1 MLSTLIDVA
10 PAGPA
15 GVAASLLAYLD
26 PGSGSV
32 VLQIAIAGILSGL
45 YFVRSSLA
53 RIKGWAV
60 RRVDR

>member
-15 GVAASLLAYLD
+15 GAMASLLAYLD
-26 PGSGSV
+26 PGSGGGAF
-32 VLQIAIAGILSGL
+32 QCAIAGMFSGL

-53 RIKGWAV
+53 RIKGWVV
-60 RRVDR
+60 RRAGR